1 MRHIIR
7 AVVTLFFV
15 VALTGADWRGFRGT
29 ENTGVSPENGL
40 PTHFS
45 AKENVAWRA
54 SLPGSGPSGPIVVAG
69 RVFVTAASG
78 PHQERLHLLAF
89 DAATGRLLWERQLW
103 ATGHT
108 VCNSFGGVA
117 ISTPASDGQRVFA
130 FYSSNDLACFD
141 LDGDLL
147 WLRGLAHERPLTR
160 NDVGMGSSPLVV
172 GDTVVVQME
181 NQGASWAAGID
192 AATGETRWT
201 VDREPAANWTS
212 PTVLRGSDPLSSLVL
227 LQSKSRLSAH
237 DPRTGREVFSHN
249 VGCSTIS
256 SNVVAGDCIY
266 LPSGGL
272 SALRYHGAKS
282 TLEEVWQEP
291 RLQPEN
297 ASPVVH
303 EGRVYVTKSAG
314 VLVCADAS
322 SGKVLWQL
330 RLRGP
335 IWATPAL
342 AGGHLYVV
350 NHDGLVQV
358 VRLGAQGTL
367 VGTGQIDKGI
377 LASPAVADAAVYF
390 RSNQH
395 LWKIAT
401 TRVP

>member
-1 MRHIIR
+1 MWHVAKPLI
-7 AVVTLFFV
+7 AASFV
-15 VALTGADWRGFRGT
+15 VALTGADWRQFRGN
-29 ENTGVSPENGL
+29 EGTGVCAENAL

-45 AKENVAWRA
+45 AKENVAWKA
-54 SLPGSGPSGPIVVAG
+54 PLPGTGPSGPIVVAG

-89 DAATGRLLWERQLW
+89 DAAIGRLLWERQLW
-103 ATGHT
+103 ATGNT
-108 VCNSFGGVA
+108 VVNPFGGVA
-117 ISTPASDGQRVFA
+117 ISTPASDGNRVFA

-141 LDGDLL
+141 LDGNLL
-147 WLRGLAHERPLTR
+147 WLRGLGYERPLTR
-160 NDVGMGSSPLVV
+160 NDVGMGSSPLVI
-172 GDTVVVQME
+172 GDTVIVQME
-181 NQGASWAAGID
+181 DQGASWAAGID
-192 AATGETRWT
+192 SATGETRWT

-212 PTVLRGSDPLSSLVL
+212 PTALRGADPANSLVL

-237 DPRTGREVFSHN
+237 EPRTGREVFSHN

-256 SNVVAGDCIY
+256 SNAVAGDFVY

-272 SALRYHGAKS
+272 SALRFDRAKN
-282 TLEEVWQEP
+282 TLEELWREQ

-303 EGRVYVTKSAG
+303 EGRLYVTKSSG
-314 VLVCADAS
+314 VIVCADAS
-322 SGKVLWQL
+322 NGKVLWQL

-350 NHDGLVQV
+350 NHDGLVQI
-358 VRLGAQGTL
+358 VRLGSQGTL
-367 VGTGQIDKGI
+367 AGTGQIDKGI
-377 LASPAVADAAVYF
+377 LASPAVADGAIYF

-401 TRVP
+401 K